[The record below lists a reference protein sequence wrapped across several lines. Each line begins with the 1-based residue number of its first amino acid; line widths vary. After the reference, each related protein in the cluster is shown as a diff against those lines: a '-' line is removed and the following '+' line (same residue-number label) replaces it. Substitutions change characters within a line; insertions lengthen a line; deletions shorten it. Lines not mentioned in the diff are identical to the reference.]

1 MTFTAPSPLGAG
13 GLRLL
18 AYDATCRGGT
28 WAPGLSTAWG
38 AGAALYRA
46 LGRLDA
52 ARGVASWSEALA
64 FLASHEPEAALEEV
78 QFWGHGRFGC
88 VFVGK
93 ERLGVDE
100 LASPAHAAALDAI
113 AARLARGRAPLVW
126 LRTCE
131 AFGGPSGHAFARA
144 LSRRLGCRVAGHTHV
159 IGVVQSGL
167 VSLAPGDE
175 PAWPTSMGLG
185 PLGEAGPG
193 LASSPSEPSTV
204 HFLTGRVPATL
215 LS

>member
-1 MTFTAPSPLGAG
+1 MIFTAPSPLGAG

-113 AARLARGRAPLVW
+113 CAMAERVVRGAR
-126 LRTCE
+126 
-131 AFGGPSGHAFARA
+131 
-144 LSRRLGCRVAGHTHV
+144 RRPG
-159 IGVVQSGL
+159 GVVSHVL
-167 VSLAPGDE
+167 
-175 PAWPTSMGLG
+175 
-185 PLGEAGPG
+185 
-193 LASSPSEPSTV
+193 
-204 HFLTGRVPATL
+204 RIAT
-215 LS
+215 